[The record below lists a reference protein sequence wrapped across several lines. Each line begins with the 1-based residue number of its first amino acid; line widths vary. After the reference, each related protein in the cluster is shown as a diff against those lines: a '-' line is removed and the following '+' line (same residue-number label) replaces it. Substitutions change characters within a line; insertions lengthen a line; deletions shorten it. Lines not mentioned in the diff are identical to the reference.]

1 MFFQN
6 SRTASVFRTG
16 RSSMLVKTACAV
28 AFAAAALSLGSSSA
42 EVSNSELVPA
52 QAGHVTASR
61 KADRLPV
68 RVAPAAEDAAGYAVV
83 RNVGVNTSVVERA
96 PTEAER
102 RQPSRVAAR

>member
-6 SRTASVFRTG
+6 SRTASVFRNG
-16 RSSMLVKTACAV
+16 RSSMLVKAACAV
-28 AFAAAALSLGSSSA
+28 AFAAATLSLGSSSA
-42 EVSNSELVPA
+42 EVSKAEPVPA
-52 QAGHVTASR
+52 PAEHVTASR

-68 RVAPAAEDAAGYAVV
+68 NVAPAEDYAVV